1 MGTLRKFLAVAVLLA
16 ATLLMACG
24 GKSAKLQSKAIPPD
38 KTLFE
43 NGQEFYEKSQFIKAR
58 LAFQTLINT
67 YPDSEYTPK
76 AYLAVADSYYKEG
89 GQSNLVQ
96 AEAQYKDF
104 IVFYPTHEEVDD
116 AQLKIASL
124 HMRMMES
131 PDRDPTHARR
141 AEQEL
146 KKFLEQH
153 SSSPLVPG
161 ARELLK
167 GVQENLATGIY
178 QVGKFYHDRKNYAAA
193 EDRFREVVQRYPEFS
208 GIDDIYYYL
217 GDSIE
222 KSSTERA
229 PESVAWY
236 QKAATHPEGAH
247 YSDSVDKL
255 QKLGA
260 SVPEPAPVQVAQSVA
275 PADHTSFFLRPIK
288 SVLEAVGIT
297 GGEDPYELARRTAEE
312 RAAADAVKVGTGTAG
327 EAGKDDIQIETLLR
341 KQAGSDKTTAAGP
354 NPGGGS
360 EDKNKTSAD
369 KKKRKENQK
378 EKKGRRP

>member
-1 MGTLRKFLAVAVLLA
+1 M
-16 ATLLMACG
+16 
-24 GKSAKLQSKAIPPD
+24 
-38 KTLFE
+38 
-43 NGQEFYEKSQFIKAR
+43 
-58 LAFQTLINT
+58 
-67 YPDSEYTPK
+67 
-76 AYLAVADSYYKEG
+76 
-89 GQSNLVQ
+89 
-96 AEAQYKDF
+96 
-104 IVFYPTHEEVDD
+104 
-116 AQLKIASL
+116 
-124 HMRMMES
+124 
-131 PDRDPTHARR
+131 
-141 AEQEL
+141 
-146 KKFLEQH
+146 
-153 SSSPLVPG
+153 
-161 ARELLK
+161 LK

-193 EDRFREVVQRYPEFS
+193 EDRFREVVQKYPEFS

-229 PESVAWY
+229 PESIAWY
-236 QKAATHPEGAH
+236 QKAATHPEGAR

-312 RAAADAVKVGTGTAG
+312 RAAADAVKGGTGTAG
-327 EAGKDDIQIETLLR
+327 EPGKDDIQIETLLR
-341 KQAGSDKTTAAGP
+341 KQAGSDKTTEAGP
-354 NPGGGS
+354 NQGGGP